1 MTALE
6 CLKYRL
12 DEKTELIF
20 VLFLVCLVKILET
33 IQINM
38 STLGRAQQEQE
49 IMISD
54 TGAAEHGAGGE
65 VD

>member
-1 MTALE
+1 M
-6 CLKYRL
+6 
-12 DEKTELIF
+12 TELIF

-54 TGAAEHGAGGE
+54 SGAAEHGAGGE